1 VAAGTDGPDGPLN
14 ADQLVVLGL
23 AQDVPHEESLPW
35 ETATA
40 IPTTATKAAPP
51 IKSRFGLRAAWRTPA
66 GLPGASAPSAAKA
79 PETDKVEPVIAA
91 ATVAA
96 IIAVRILVMTI
107 VP

>member
-1 VAAGTDGPDGPLN
+1 
-14 ADQLVVLGL
+14 VLGL

-79 PETDKVEPVIAA
+79 PDIEDPAIAA
-91 ATVAA
+91 AAAIA
-96 IIAVRILVMTI
+96 IIAVRKLVI
-107 VP
+107 GLIP